1 MIKRL
6 IRKVL
11 GLTGHRLPAN
21 PPAMRGEMQSQGS
34 PVALAPQQAS
44 GVPAAH
50 AGPCILPLAEHGITR
65 GRISP
70 CALRVTR
77 RLREAG
83 YSAFIVGGAV
93 RDLLLGREPKD
104 FDVATDATPE
114 QVKALFRRAR
124 IIGRRFRIVHAYCG
138 AETIEITTFRAIN
151 PQGDEED
158 EERVTTEDGLILRD
172 NVFGTHEEDAS
183 RRDFT
188 VNALYYDPEREEIW
202 DWHGG
207 VADAKQRLLRIIG
220 DPETRYREDPV
231 RMLRAARFAAKLDFH
246 IDPATRAPIAQLAP
260 LLARIPPARLFDE
273 MMKLLLSG
281 HAERG
286 VRQLRAEGLHH
297 GILPMLDAIL
307 DDSARQRFLHA
318 ALHDTDER
326 VRHGQSTSP
335 AFVLA
340 GLLWFDMQA
349 LWQHYRQ
356 SGQPDQAA
364 LHAAMAETLER
375 QRQILAFPR
384 RLDGMIKEIWS
395 LQPRFEQRSG
405 SRPYRLLNHPRYRA
419 GYDFL
424 LIRARG
430 GDAPQELA
438 DWWTRFQDA
447 DETTRAAMLLPSGRD
462 GGRKRRRRKRR
473 SAGEPPQRTLTSPSP
488 AQTQEMVTPAPPVT

>member
-11 GLTGHRLPAN
+11 GLGDKR
-21 PPAMRGEMQSQGS
+21 RG
-34 PVALAPQQAS
+34 PL
-44 GVPAAH
+44 
-50 AGPCILPLAEHGITR
+50 ILPLAEHGITR
-65 GRISP
+65 ARIAP
-70 CALRVTR
+70 CALKATS
-77 RLREAG
+77 RLREGG
-83 YSAFIVGGAV
+83 YLAFVVGGAV

-138 AETIEITTFRAIN
+138 AETIEITTFRASN
-151 PQGDEED
+151 PQSEEED
-158 EERVTTEDGLILRD
+158 EDRVTAEDGLILRD
-172 NVFGTHEEDAS
+172 NVFGSQEDDAA

-188 VNALYYDPEREEIW
+188 VNALYYDPERQEVW

-207 VADAKQRLLRIIG
+207 VADARRRVLRMIG
-220 DPETRYREDPV
+220 DPATRYKEDPV
-231 RMLRAARFAAKLDFH
+231 RMLRAVRFAAKLDFH
-246 IDPATRAPIAQLAP
+246 IDAATRAPIARLAP
-260 LLARIPPARLFDE
+260 MLARIPAARLFDE

-286 VRQLRAEGLHH
+286 VHQLRAEGLHH

-307 DDSARQRFLHA
+307 DDPARQRFLHA
-318 ALHDTDER
+318 VLHDTDER
-326 VRHGQSTSP
+326 VRQDKSASP
-335 AFVLA
+335 AFMLA
-340 GLLWFDMQA
+340 GLLWFDMQN
-349 LWQHYRQ
+349 LWQRHQ
-356 SGQPDQAA
+356 QDGLPAQAA
-364 LHAAMAETLER
+364 LHAAMDETLER
-375 QRQILAFPR
+375 QREALAFPR
-384 RLDGMIKEIWS
+384 RFDGMIKEIWS

-405 SRPYRLLNHPRYRA
+405 ARPYRLLSHPRYRA

-447 DETTRAAMLLPSGRD
+447 DEQTRAGMLLPATGE
-462 GGRKRRRRKRR
+462 GVRKRRRRKRR
-473 SAGEPPQRTLTSPSP
+473 PRETGMLEVQAG
-488 AQTQEMVTPAPPVT
+488 

>member
-11 GLTGHRLPAN
+11 GLTGYASRAAPSAAQGETDAHRSRGAVA
-21 PPAMRGEMQSQGS
+21 PPPGGA
-34 PVALAPQQAS
+34 APIA
-44 GVPAAH
+44 P
-50 AGPCILPLAEHGITR
+50 AGPRILPLAEHGISR
-65 GRISP
+65 ERISP
-70 CALRVTR
+70 CALKVTR

-83 YSAFIVGGAV
+83 YAAFIVGGAV

-114 QVKALFRRAR
+114 QVKVLFRRAR

-151 PQGDEED
+151 PQGDEE
-158 EERVTTEDGLILRD
+158 EERVTTADGLILRD
-172 NVFGTHEEDAS
+172 NLFGTHEEDAT

-188 VNALYYDPEREEIW
+188 VNALYYDPEREEVW

-207 VADAKQRLLRIIG
+207 VADAKRRVLRIIG

-307 DDSARQRFLHA
+307 DDPARQHFLHA

-340 GLLWFDMQA
+340 ALLWFDMQA
-349 LWQHYRQ
+349 LWQRYRQ
-356 SGQPDQAA
+356 DGQPEQAA

-375 QRQILAFPR
+375 QRQSLAFPR

-395 LQPRFEQRSG
+395 LQPRFEHRSG

-438 DWWTRFQDA
+438 DWWTRFQQA
-447 DETTRAAMLLPSGRD
+447 DEPTRAAMLLQSGHT

-473 SAGEPPQRTLTSPSP
+473 SAAQPPERNPTGPAP
-488 AQTQEMVTPAPPVT
+488 AQEIAAPAPPAA